1 MPLKNAGRGILASY
15 LKHKRILAGLSQ
27 GEVAKT
33 LGYSSAQFIS
43 NWERGISS
51 PPSNIIPQVADL
63 YHLSVDEFVLV
74 LLKEQEAALWLLFGE
89 PKTKAKARRAA
100 RARVG

>member
-1 MPLKNAGRGILASY
+1 MPFKNTGAGILASY

-33 LGYSSAQFIS
+33 LGYSSAQFVS

-51 PPSNIIPQVADL
+51 PPANIIPKVAEL
-63 YHLSVDEFVLV
+63 YSLSVQEFVLV

-89 PKTKAKARRAA
+89 PKAKARRSS
-100 RARVG
+100 RG